1 MLMTICFSQLREYTN
16 DLKAGVAIMAL
27 GALSANP
34 NCGLKIVPTGMNY
47 FHAHK
52 FRSRAV
58 IEFGAPL
65 EVPKELVDQYSRG
78 DKREA
83 VRALLEVIYNGLVSV
98 TVPSPDYDTLMVGFY
113 KLLFRVLDTN
123 KFLGYPSCEEIV

>member
-1 MLMTICFSQLREYTN
+1 
-16 DLKAGVAIMAL
+16 MAL

-58 IEFGAPL
+58 IEFGTPL
-65 EVPKELVDQYSRG
+65 EVPKELVDEYSKG

-83 VRALLEVIYNGLVSV
+83 VRALLEMIYNGLVSV
-98 TVPSPDYDTLMVGFY
+98 TVPSPDYDTLMVGLH
-113 KLLFRVLDTN
+113 KLLLRILTTN
-123 KFLGYPSCEEIV
+123 ETPGYPSCEKIVQTHEQEASTSHGS

>member
-1 MLMTICFSQLREYTN
+1 
-16 DLKAGVAIMAL
+16 MAL

-34 NCGLKIVPTGMNY
+34 DCGLKIVPTGMNY

-83 VRALLEVIYNGLVSV
+83 VRALLEMIYNGLVSV

-113 KLLFRVLDTN
+113 KLLLLYILDIN
-123 KFLGYPSCEEIV
+123 ELLGYPSCEKIVQAHE

>member
-1 MLMTICFSQLREYTN
+1 
-16 DLKAGVAIMAL
+16 MAL

-58 IEFGAPL
+58 IEFGTPL

-83 VRALLEVIYNGLVSV
+83 VRALLEMIYNGLVSV
-98 TVPSPDYDTLMVGFY
+98 TVPSPDYDTLMVGLD
-113 KLLFRVLDTN
+113 KLLLYILGTN
-123 KFLGYPSCEEIV
+123 ELPGYPSCEKTVQAHEQEASAPHGG